1 MPINAITH
9 RKDMRMSTYQ
19 VRFKNISEAP
29 VLKKKKKRKN
39 PLALSMLSSTIKFRC
54 RVLFR
59 LDRPQQ

>member
-29 VLKKKKKRKN
+29 VLKKKKKKKK
-39 PLALSMLSSTIKFRC
+39 PSCTLYAE
-54 RVLFR
+54 
-59 LDRPQQ
+59 